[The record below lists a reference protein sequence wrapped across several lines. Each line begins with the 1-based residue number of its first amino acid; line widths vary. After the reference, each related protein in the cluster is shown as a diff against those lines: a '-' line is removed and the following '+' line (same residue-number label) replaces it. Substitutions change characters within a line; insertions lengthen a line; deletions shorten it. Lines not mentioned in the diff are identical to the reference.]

1 MFDSIASLFSFI
13 TWPVSWVIVQFHSL
27 YGAVFGPD
35 TGWAWGLSIVSLVV
49 LIRICLIPLFV
60 KQIKS
65 TRNMQ
70 VLQPKMKAIQERY
83 KNDKQRQSEEMM
95 KLYKETGTN
104 PLSSCLPI
112 IAQSPFFFALYHV
125 LAGIANGTKIGA
137 INQPLLDSA
146 RQAHIFGAPL
156 AVKFLDSADKAASL
170 GASLTDVRVVAG
182 AMIILMSASQ
192 FYTQRQL
199 MTKNVDVTVKT
210 PYMQQQKMLMYVFP
224 LIFMGMGVNFPVGV
238 LVYWL
243 TTNVWTMGQQ
253 MYVINQNPTPG
264 SKAQDAFL
272 QRLLKTATTHEQVRS
287 GRKRKMIAAIVSKGP
302 DRNDNERK
310 FITGLAKAGLVAQ
323 ADGSLVKSDTVAA
336 ESGVGAGAVRRQQP
350 KRQSKAQRQSSGTAT
365 ASTGTVEKTDGEG
378 VTDLEKQPAGKPAG
392 GSSQGGGAKGGAQKQ
407 GGQKSGQQ
415 GQQSARSKASGKPAA
430 ARSGQAKSGQRKGQQ
445 RSKHPSKK

>member
-1 MFDSIASLFSFI
+1 MDTIASLFSFI
-13 TWPVSWVIVQFHSL
+13 TYPVSWVIVQFHKL
-27 YGAVFGPD
+27 YGAIFGDD

-83 KNDKQRQSEEMM
+83 KSDKQRQSEEMM

-112 IAQSPFFFALYHV
+112 LAQSPFFFALYHV
-125 LAGIANGTKIGA
+125 LSAIASGKTIGV
-137 INQPLLDSA
+137 IDQPLLDSA

-156 AVKFLDSADKAASL
+156 AAKFMDSADKVEAL
-170 GASLTDVRVVAG
+170 GASLTDVRVVTAV
-182 AMIILMSASQ
+182 MIVMMSASQ
-192 FYTQRQL
+192 FFTQRQL
-199 MTKNVDVTVKT
+199 MTKNVDLTVKT

-224 LIFMGMGVNFPVGV
+224 LIFAVMGINFPVGV

-264 SKAQDAFL
+264 SKAQDHYL
-272 QRLLKTATTHEQVRS
+272 GRLLKSVTAHGEVR
-287 GRKRKMIAAIVSKGP
+287 GRTKRNTVKRIVAKGA
-302 DRNDNERK
+302 DRNDIERK
-310 FITGLAKAGLVAQ
+310 FITGLAKLGLAAQ
-323 ADGSLVKSDTVAA
+323 ADGTVTKSDTAVAEA
-336 ESGVGAGAVRRQQP
+336 EGGAAQKRQQP
-350 KRQSKAQRQSSGTAT
+350 KRQTKAKRQSGAT
-365 ASTGTVEKTDGEG
+365 QPGAVKEADSTESEPKTS
-378 VTDLEKQPAGKPAG
+378 LEKQDAPQDDKPKPAG
-392 GSSQGGGAKGGAQKQ
+392 GKP
-407 GGQKSGQQ
+407 
-415 GQQSARSKASGKPAA
+415 ASGSS
-430 ARSGQAKSGQRKGQQ
+430 RQAKSGQRKGPQ
-445 RSKHPSKK
+445 RPKHPSKK